1 MVRLIITKEGI
12 HMRKRNVISFI
23 LGAAIFGTVGLTAG
37 QFMAE
42 KNIYPVQING
52 ENVDLDGYNI
62 NGNTYFKLREISNV
76 VGGFDVDFFNNTIQ
90 LSKDNYKYDNK
101 ANEIDY
107 SKYQG
112 TYAVLNGS
120 SKIYNDLCDVLTI
133 KSISAD
139 GVDFEFEY
147 QKTGRG
153 VVFSPEK
160 ATFVEP
166 YHAIAGGT
174 YSYGGMEIGKIINTN
189 YDLKFDENNIRIIIY
204 FDSQDEPIKDV
215 TYNIM
220 TDRKN

>member
-1 MVRLIITKEGI
+1 MIIK
-12 HMRKRNVISFI
+12 H
-23 LGAAIFGTVGLTAG
+23 
-37 QFMAE
+37 
-42 KNIYPVQING
+42 
-52 ENVDLDGYNI
+52 
-62 NGNTYFKLREISNV
+62 
-76 VGGFDVDFFNNTIQ
+76 
-90 LSKDNYKYDNK
+90 
-101 ANEIDY
+101 
-107 SKYQG
+107 
-112 TYAVLNGS
+112 AVLNGS

-174 YSYGGMEIGKIINTN
+174 YSYGGMEIGKIINAN

>member
-1 MVRLIITKEGI
+1 MKIDKNNIICF
-12 HMRKRNVISFI
+12 VS
-23 LGAAIFGTVGLTAG
+23 GALLFGTVGAFASYYTATENT
-37 QFMAE
+37 F
-42 KNIYPVQING
+42 PVQLNG
-52 ENVDLDGYNI
+52 ENVSIDGYNI
-62 NGNTYFKLREISNV
+62 DGSTYFKLRDVANV

-174 YSYGGMEIGKIINTN
+174 YSYGGMEIGKIINAN

>member
-1 MVRLIITKEGI
+1 MIKINIICF
-12 HMRKRNVISFI
+12 VS
-23 LGAAIFGTVGLTAG
+23 GALLFGTVGAFASYYTATENT
-37 QFMAE
+37 F
-42 KNIYPVQING
+42 PVQLNG
-52 ENVDLDGYNI
+52 ENVSIDGYNI
-62 NGNTYFKLREISNV
+62 DGSTYFKLRDVANV

-101 ANEIDY
+101 ANKIDY

-139 GVDFEFEY
+139 GVDFELNIKRQEEELYF
-147 QKTGRG
+147 T
-153 VVFSPEK
+153 EK

-174 YSYGGMEIGKIINTN
+174 YSYGGMEIGKIINAN
-189 YDLKFDENNIRIIIY
+189 YDLKFDENNIRIIIL
-204 FDSQDEPIKDV
+204 F
-215 TYNIM
+215 YN
-220 TDRKN
+220 